1 MLYSFYAQARLLE
14 RETVVFCAGTCL
26 CNISHEFLCLPHCC
40 RFLQYPPTSLKK
52 KGERGAKKINHC
64 TDCCKTSEW
73 IWAIFFFFFFLRE
86 CVCERNASAPPTVR
100 SLYAEWVFFAFVFFV
115 WLYTNYWQQEFWW
128 KSHGDSTM
136 HVTASRNHSGQTN
149 SSQPLA
155 SAGSYTEVT
164 SLTFIH
170 GRPLNTVVL

>member
-73 IWAIFFFFFFLRE
+73 IWAIFFFFFCVSACVKEMRVPPPRCVPCMQSGFFLLLFFLFDFTQIIDN
-86 CVCERNASAPPTVR
+86 RNFGGNLMEIPQCTWLPVETTAAKLTVR
-100 SLYAEWVFFAFVFFV
+100 NRWRVQARTQKW
-115 WLYTNYWQQEFWW
+115 
-128 KSHGDSTM
+128 
-136 HVTASRNHSGQTN
+136 
-149 SSQPLA
+149 PL
-155 SAGSYTEVT
+155 
-164 SLTFIH
+164 
-170 GRPLNTVVL
+170 

>member
-1 MLYSFYAQARLLE
+1 MHRLGCWKERLLYSVPALVCAISLMSFCVYLIAAVFFSIHLLHSKRRGRGVQKNIVLIVVRRVNEFERLC
-14 RETVVFCAGTCL
+14 F
-26 CNISHEFLCLPHCC
+26 I
-40 RFLQYPPTSLKK
+40 
-52 KGERGAKKINHC
+52 
-64 TDCCKTSEW
+64 
-73 IWAIFFFFFFLRE
+73 FLRE
-86 CVCERNASAPPTVR
+86 CVCERNASAPHGAFLVCR
-100 SLYAEWVFFAFVFFV
+100 VGFFAFVFFV
-115 WLYTNYWQQEFWW
+115 WLDTNYWQREFWW
-128 KSHGDSTM
+128 SGAHGDSTM

>member
-52 KGERGAKKINHC
+52 EGERGAKKHC

-73 IWAIFFFFFFLRE
+73 IWATVFCFFFFCVSACVKEMRVPPHGAFLVSR
-86 CVCERNASAPPTVR
+86 VGF
-100 SLYAEWVFFAFVFFV
+100 LLLFFV
-115 WLYTNYWQQEFWW
+115 WLYTNCWQWEFWW
-128 KSHGDSTM
+128 SGAHGDSTM

>member
-52 KGERGAKKINHC
+52 EGRGVQKNIVLIVVRRVN
-64 TDCCKTSEW
+64 EFEQL
-73 IWAIFFFFFFLRE
+73 FF
-86 CVCERNASAPPTVR
+86 
-100 SLYAEWVFFAFVFFV
+100 VFFCVSACVKEMRVPPHGAFLVSRVGFLLLFFV
-115 WLYTNYWQQEFWW
+115 WLYTNCWQWEFWW
-128 KSHGDSTM
+128 SGAHGDSTM

>member
-52 KGERGAKKINHC
+52 EGERGAKKNIVLIVVRRVNEFERLC
-64 TDCCKTSEW
+64 
-73 IWAIFFFFFFLRE
+73 FVFLRE
-86 CVCERNASAPPTVR
+86 CVCERNASAPHG
-100 SLYAEWVFFAFVFFV
+100 AFLVSRVGFLLLFFV
-115 WLYTNYWQQEFWW
+115 WLYTNCWQREFWW
-128 KSHGDSTM
+128 SGAHGDSTM